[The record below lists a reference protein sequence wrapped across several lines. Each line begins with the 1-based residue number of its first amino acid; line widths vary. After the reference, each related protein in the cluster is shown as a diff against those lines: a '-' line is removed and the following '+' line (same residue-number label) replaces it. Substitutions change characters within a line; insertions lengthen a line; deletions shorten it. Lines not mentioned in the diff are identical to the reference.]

1 MPLACLGK
9 GAKDLQMSWGWNQ
22 LAGVGCTLAVKA
34 LVLAEVRLSPDIRN
48 ALFDNA

>member
-1 MPLACLGK
+1 MPLACLEK
-9 GAKDLQMSWGWNQ
+9 GVKDLRMNWDSNR
-22 LAGVGCTLAVKA
+22 LVLFRCILSVKA